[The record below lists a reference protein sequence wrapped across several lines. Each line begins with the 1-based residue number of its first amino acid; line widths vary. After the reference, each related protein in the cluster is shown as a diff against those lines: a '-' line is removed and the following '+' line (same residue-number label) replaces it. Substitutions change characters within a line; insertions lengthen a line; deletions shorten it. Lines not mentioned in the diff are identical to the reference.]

1 MNYSSAQPLRAEC
14 GAASLYNYAF
24 SGMVGVVAV
33 ASKWRIRLRIV
44 ILGAGQVGSSVAENL
59 VSEANDIT
67 VVDLDAGRLRKLQDR
82 LDLRTVTGNAAHPET
97 LERAGARDADMIL
110 AVTQS
115 DETNLVACKLAATMF
130 NIPTKIARVRAADY
144 LSHPEMFSPEYFS
157 VDKVICPE
165 QVLTDYIA
173 KLIEFPESLQVLE
186 FADGR
191 VSLVAVRAF
200 HGGPLVGKELQTIR
214 KHIPNVDTR
223 VAAIFR
229 QDSPI
234 VPTGDTVIQAGDE
247 VFFIAAKEN
256 IRGVMRELRRLD
268 KPVKRVMIGGGGN
281 IGRRLAK
288 AIEDQYDVKIIEYSK
303 LGAEKLAAELRT
315 TLVLVGDVTD
325 EELLKSENISDMD
338 VYCALTNDDEN
349 NIMSSLLAKS
359 MGVRRVVA
367 LINRG
372 SYVNLVQAGQIDI
385 AISPAQATIGT
396 LLAHVR
402 HGDCVAVHSLRRGAA
417 EALEL
422 VAHGDAKSS
431 KVVGRRIEEIDLPK
445 GVTIGAIVR
454 ARKSGPAGDK
464 AAVEQ
469 QVLIAHHD
477 TLIETDDHVIV
488 FAINKSLVPKIE
500 KLFQVSIGFL

>member
-1 MNYSSAQPLRAEC
+1 M
-14 GAASLYNYAF
+14 
-24 SGMVGVVAV
+24 
-33 ASKWRIRLRIV
+33 RIV

-67 VVDLDAGRLRKLQDR
+67 VVDTDAGRLRKLQDR
-82 LDLRTVTGNAAHPET
+82 LDLRTVIGNAAHPQV
-97 LERAGARDADMIL
+97 LERAGARDADLIL

-130 NIPTKIARVRAADY
+130 NIPTKIARIRAADY
-144 LSHPEMFSPEYFS
+144 LSHPEMFAPENFA
-157 VDKVICPE
+157 VDTVICPE

-186 FADGR
+186 FAEGR

-214 KHIPNVDTR
+214 QHLPNRDTR

-229 QDSPI
+229 HESPI
-234 VPTGDTVIQAGDE
+234 IPDATTVIEAGDE
-247 VFFIAAKEN
+247 VFFIAATEH
-256 IRGVMRELRRLD
+256 IRGIMHELRRMD

-281 IGRRLAK
+281 IGRRLAQ
-288 AIEDQYDVKIIEYSK
+288 AIEDRYDVKIIEFNRA
-303 LGAEKLAAELRT
+303 GAEKLAADLRS

-325 EELLKSENISDMD
+325 EDLLQAESIGDMD

-349 NIMSSLLAKS
+349 NIMSSLLAKR

-367 LINRG
+367 LINRS

-385 AISPAQATIGT
+385 AISPAQTTIGT
-396 LLAHVR
+396 LLTHVR

-422 VAHGDAKSS
+422 IAHGDRQSS
-431 KVVGRRIEEIDLPK
+431 KVVGRRIEELDLPK
-445 GVTIGAIVR
+445 GATIGAIVR
-454 ARKSGPAGDK
+454 PPATGESNGK
-464 AAVEQ
+464 TAGKHR
-469 QVLIAHHD
+469 VLIAHHD
-477 TLIETDDHVIV
+477 TVIESEDHVIV
-488 FAINKSLVPKIE
+488 FAINKRIVPKVE